1 MNTDG
6 DSELRR
12 SSARKS
18 WDSLSPRYVRVR
30 SAKKSF
36 FVLLRCDFNEICFL
50 CFALLSYYCCCFCL
64 FFFAFVL
71 LCFVFVFLLFP
82 CFYLIYEL

>member
-18 WDSLSPRYVRVR
+18 WDSLSLRYVRVR
-30 SAKKSF
+30 SAKKKFSLF
-36 FVLLRCDFNEICFL
+36 FSDFNEICFL
-50 CFALLSYYCCCFCL
+50 CCLIIVVVFAFFFCFCFALFCFC
-64 FFFAFVL
+64 FFIVSL
-71 LCFVFVFLLFP
+71 LLP
-82 CFYLIYEL
+82 YLRTLI

>member
-18 WDSLSPRYVRVR
+18 WDSLSLRYVRVR
-30 SAKKSF
+30 SAKKKFSLF
-36 FVLLRCDFNEICFL
+36 FSDFNEICFL
-50 CFALLSYYCCCFCL
+50 CCL
-64 FFFAFVL
+64 IIVVVFAFFL

-82 CFYLIYEL
+82 CFFLIYEL